1 MLGALRKSVKT
12 GLSSP
17 LTEDDLC
24 LRSPVNFRRGHRS
37 HRFPVPLAFYQM
49 HPWRTTPS
57 RQSNPIETSDLH
69 PRPMLYQERLPPLSV
84 AKSASRYCEHQE
96 RAEIMIL
103 GLRAQR
109 AFSSTAANV
118 FGLVRQ
124 RQPNCGSPVNGKKR
138 LTVSQSRAQVL
149 LDKHCSVS
157 GLCPHSLDP
166 NNDTIVSCR
175 PGTNPRV

>member
-1 MLGALRKSVKT
+1 M
-12 GLSSP
+12 
-17 LTEDDLC
+17 
-24 LRSPVNFRRGHRS
+24 
-37 HRFPVPLAFYQM
+37 
-49 HPWRTTPS
+49 
-57 RQSNPIETSDLH
+57 
-69 PRPMLYQERLPPLSV
+69 
-84 AKSASRYCEHQE
+84 
-96 RAEIMIL
+96 MIL

-149 LDKHCSVS
+149 LDKHWSVS
-157 GLCPHSLDP
+157 GHCPHSLDP

-175 PGTNPRV
+175 PGISTLAFEFLGDLTGVHVQRELPESDAYKL